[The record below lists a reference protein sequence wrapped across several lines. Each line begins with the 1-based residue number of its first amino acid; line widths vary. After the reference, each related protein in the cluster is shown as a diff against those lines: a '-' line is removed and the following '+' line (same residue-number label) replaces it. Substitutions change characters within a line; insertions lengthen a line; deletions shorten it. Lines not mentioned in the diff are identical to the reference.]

1 MTSSR
6 LPAAVG
12 PYSLGRLIPLSD
24 GSAIAFSSG
33 QLGIDPVTNNL
44 VSEDVAEQAEQAFK
58 NLKNLM
64 EDNGMNIAT
73 DAVRN
78 TLYLV
83 DMNDFARVNEVY
95 GRYFGGGADYPART
109 TVAVKALP
117 KGAKIEIDSIIFK
130 PK

>member
-44 VSEDVAEQAEQAFK
+44 VSEDVAEQAE
-58 NLKNLM
+58 
-64 EDNGMNIAT
+64 
-73 DAVRN
+73 
-78 TLYLV
+78 
-83 DMNDFARVNEVY
+83 
-95 GRYFGGGADYPART
+95 
-109 TVAVKALP
+109 
-117 KGAKIEIDSIIFK
+117 
-130 PK
+130 